1 MNIIQT
7 LENSMPLLT
16 GKQKQIA
23 GFMLKNPNEM
33 CFITLKDFS
42 HQVGCTE
49 ATAIRFCQK
58 IGFESFSD
66 AKNSFREVLAQN
78 SFETRSVMNKRL
90 YAMTHE
96 AIENEDFVK
105 KQIDL
110 EKTYFNNLLE
120 NLDLEKADAMVD
132 EILAAHAVY
141 IVGRGTSFAIAEF
154 MRRRLALFGVRAFIV
169 NPEDTTALQSAVN
182 GISNTD
188 LFIFLTFPMYYL
200 PILNIARYVKEH
212 GAKVIGYTD
221 SADSL
226 LIKHCDHYLL
236 TGEMEKGHY
245 YSYAS
250 FMMFFS
256 IMLTILQVK
265 TKDSS
270 ITDFKNVLEEI
281 SHPDYQGSDY
291 QAVTPVAEHH

>member
-1 MNIIQT
+1 MNIIQM

-66 AKNSFREVLAQN
+66 AKNSFREVLAQS
-78 SFETRSVMNKRL
+78 SFESRGVMNRKL
-90 YAMTHE
+90 YAYTYD

-110 EKTYFNNLLE
+110 ERKYFNDLMD

-132 EILAAHAVY
+132 EILAADAVY
-141 IVGRGTSFAIAEF
+141 IVGRGTSFAVAEL
-154 MRRRLALFGVRAFIV
+154 MRRRLALFGVRAFVV
-169 NPEDTTALQSAVN
+169 NPEDTTSLQSAVN
-182 GISNTD
+182 GISDKD

-212 GAKVIGYTD
+212 GAKVIGYPD
-221 SADSL
+221 SAD
-226 LIKHCDHYLL
+226 
-236 TGEMEKGHY
+236 
-245 YSYAS
+245 
-250 FMMFFS
+250 
-256 IMLTILQVK
+256 
-265 TKDSS
+265 
-270 ITDFKNVLEEI
+270 
-281 SHPDYQGSDY
+281 
-291 QAVTPVAEHH
+291 